1 MHESNQKIKS
11 PAIFKSTEI
20 LPVDQPDGLPNDRP
34 DDLPEDRPD
43 NRPDDQPDDGPVDQP
58 NDRPDDLPDVSDCP
72 QDMIVP
78 IPQGQSWHEASWTE
92 PEGVEL
98 KHKSH
103 SRPSQWIQV
112 GGSFEVRYDYEDSDG
127 NIVECVFTVTGV
139 GGSYYCQVCDVL
151 LCFYLRY

>member
-1 MHESNQKIKS
+1 MSFLNYT
-11 PAIFKSTEI
+11 STDT
-20 LPVDQPDGLPNDRP
+20 LPDDRP
-34 DDLPEDRPD
+34 D
-43 NRPDDQPDDGPVDQP
+43 
-58 NDRPDDLPDVSDCP
+58 DRPDDLPDDRPDDRPDDTPDDRPDDRPDFPECP
-72 QDMIVP
+72 EDMIVP

-127 NIVECVFTVTGV
+127 NITECVFTVTGV
-139 GGSYYCQVCDVL
+139 EG
-151 LCFYLRY
+151 RN